1 MLAASPAPTYHQP
14 PYRDVQETAGGD
26 MKITIPYRIP
36 SQNVSMRRHWSVTHK
51 DGINAQF
58 MIAMSCKING
68 IPMATGKRTIIITS
82 VRKRLIT
89 DDANLRG
96 GCKQL
101 VDAIKRAGYL
111 VDDCDTMADIRYKQK
126 TTKQF
131 GGRECTLI
139 EFMTVEA
146 GK

>member
-1 MLAASPAPTYHQP
+1 
-14 PYRDVQETAGGD
+14 V
-26 MKITIPYRIP
+26 KITIPYRIP

-51 DGINAQF
+51 DGVLAQS
-58 MIAMSCKING
+58 MVEYSCRANNIQK
-68 IPMATGKRTIIITS
+68 ATGKRTIIITS

-96 GCKQL
+96 GAKQL

-111 VDDCDTMADIRYKQK
+111 VDDCDTMADIRYEQK

-139 EFMTVEA
+139 EFMTVEV

>member
-1 MLAASPAPTYHQP
+1 
-14 PYRDVQETAGGD
+14 

-36 SQNVSMRRHWSVTHK
+36 SQNVSIRRHWAVNHSE
-51 DGINAQF
+51 GIKAQN
-58 MIAMSCKING
+58 MIAYGCRAND
-68 IPMATGKRTIIITS
+68 IPKATCKRTIIITS

-111 VDDCDTMADIRYKQK
+111 VDDCDTMADIRYEQK

-139 EFMTVEA
+139 EFLAVEV